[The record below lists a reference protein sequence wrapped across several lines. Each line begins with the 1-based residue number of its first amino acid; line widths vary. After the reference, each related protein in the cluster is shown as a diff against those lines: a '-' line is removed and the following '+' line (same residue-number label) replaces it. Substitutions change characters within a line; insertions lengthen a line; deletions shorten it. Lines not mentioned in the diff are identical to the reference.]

1 MKLSQLVDVMSK
13 NPAKIGRYSNQ
24 GLDIKVGNSA
34 NLVLVD
40 VESEWKV
47 DRNMLQSRSKNTPYD
62 GRTLPAV
69 ITEVFTHG
77 KLKLKNGEITK

>member
-1 MKLSQLVDVMSK
+1 
-13 NPAKIGRYSNQ
+13 
-24 GLDIKVGNSA
+24 
-34 NLVLVD
+34 LVD